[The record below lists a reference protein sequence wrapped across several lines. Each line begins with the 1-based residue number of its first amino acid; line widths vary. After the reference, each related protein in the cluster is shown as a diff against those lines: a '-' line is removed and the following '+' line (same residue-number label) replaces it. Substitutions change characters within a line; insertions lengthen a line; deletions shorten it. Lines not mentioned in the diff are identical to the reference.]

1 MQNFRMQEM
10 QAQQGLADTYAGMDD
25 FQQVGVGLDQKL
37 ESLGRGLSQGQ
48 RTNLT
53 TIKKR

>member
-25 FQQVGVGLDQKL
+25 FQQVGAGLDQKL
-37 ESLGRGLSQGQ
+37 NNLGRRLSQGQ
-48 RTNLT
+48 QQINN
-53 TIKKR
+53 K